1 MDFKNAFLHRHL
13 KEWLVK
19 KICLFSCY
27 LWVLS
32 QLDHSLFIY
41 KNGSNNAYILLY
53 MDDIILIVSSDYLHK
68 QITNF
73 LATEFSKK
81 DLSPLSFFLDII
93 VTRHNHCLFLSQK

>member
-1 MDFKNAFLHRHL
+1 
-13 KEWLVK
+13 
-19 KICLFSCY
+19 
-27 LWVLS
+27 
-32 QLDHSLFIY
+32 
-41 KNGSNNAYILLY
+41 